1 MDCFQN
7 YKVYH
12 YPFQLRY
19 PSELAPHISAGVY
32 PSSRTNGDITPMA
45 TFAIK
50 IRPRVGGNGEGVN
63 VYRNHRVVYKG
74 ECLEHSF
81 PMLEWIVTEQILK
94 NLDGYYQL
102 HAGGVERNER
112 TIIFPGGNGAGKT
125 SLVLAL
131 LKRGYNVLSDE
142 VVLIDPDSLLLF
154 PYPRNFV
161 VRASRSGDCIGNL
174 DFSYS
179 EPDEEYRPQ
188 KIFYL
193 NPRAIKEYPF
203 PAKGLKLNYVVF
215 PQYDRTR
222 ETGLEPIGQAGI
234 ITGLIEHSFN
244 FDQFRGGWFDILPNL
259 ARGCRG
265 YKLSYRDADEAVGII
280 EELTG

>member
-1 MDCFQN
+1 
-7 YKVYH
+7 
-12 YPFQLRY
+12 
-19 PSELAPHISAGVY
+19 
-32 PSSRTNGDITPMA
+32 MA